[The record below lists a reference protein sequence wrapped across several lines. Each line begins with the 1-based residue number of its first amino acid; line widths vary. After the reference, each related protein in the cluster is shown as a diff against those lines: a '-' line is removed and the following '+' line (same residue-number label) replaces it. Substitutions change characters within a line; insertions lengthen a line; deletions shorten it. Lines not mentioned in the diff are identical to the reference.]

1 MKISIFAFTRQ
12 GRETARRIRSL
23 LEREGDSV
31 SIRVPVKLAD
41 CDCLSYAG
49 SLTAAAGEAFAG
61 DALIFVGA
69 CGIAV
74 RAISPHV
81 QNKRCDPAVLCLD
94 ERVEFVI
101 PLLSGHIG
109 GANRW
114 ARRLANGL
122 SATAVMNTA
131 TDVNGRFS
139 VDDWAAA
146 HGFYISDMALAKRVS
161 AEILEQD
168 IPIWLD
174 VPQDDQ
180 DALWQALPAGL
191 CRGKSGP
198 LGICVSVRDMAPFDH
213 TLLLIPKALR
223 VGIGCRRGIAR
234 EAIAAAVNAVFH
246 ENGLR
251 LEAVREAASID
262 LKADEDGLK
271 AYCHAMGWP
280 IRFYPAEALNAVQGK
295 FSASAFVRE
304 HAGVDNVC
312 ERAAVADGGTLI
324 VPKTARDG
332 VTVAVSEMKWGM
344 SFV

>member
-31 SIRVPVKLAD
+31 SIQVPGKMAD
-41 CDCLSYAG
+41 CDCAGYAG
-49 SLTAAAGEAFAG
+49 SLTAAAGEAFSG

-81 QNKRCDPAVLCLD
+81 QSKRCDPAVLCLD
-94 ERVEFVI
+94 ERAEFVI

-109 GANRW
+109 GANRL
-114 ARRLANGL
+114 ARRLAHDLG
-122 SATAVMNTA
+122 ATPVMTTA

-146 HGFYISDMALAKRVS
+146 QGFYISDMALAKRVS

-174 VPQDDQ
+174 IPQNDQ
-180 DALWQALPAGL
+180 DELWPALPTGL

-198 LGICVSVRDMAPFDH
+198 LGICVSVRDIAPFDS

-223 VGIGCRRGIAR
+223 VGIGCRRGIAQ
-234 EAIAAAVNAVFH
+234 EAIATAVNAVFH

-262 LKADEDGLK
+262 LKADEDGLN

-280 IRFYPAEALNAVQGK
+280 IHFYPAEALKAVQGK
-295 FSASAFVRE
+295 FSASAFVQA

-312 ERAAVADGGTLI
+312 ERAAVAEGGTLI

-344 SFV
+344 SFG